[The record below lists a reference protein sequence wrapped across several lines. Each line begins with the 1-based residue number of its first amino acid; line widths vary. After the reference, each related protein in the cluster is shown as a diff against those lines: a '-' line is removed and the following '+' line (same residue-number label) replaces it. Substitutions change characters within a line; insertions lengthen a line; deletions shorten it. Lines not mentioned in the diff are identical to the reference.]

1 MTSGEATREVPDSVP
16 DLAWS
21 RTPLSDRLVWLR
33 GFRLRLFDAT
43 DHFCDLIGEEIGKPE
58 HEVVTGDLLP
68 LLASCRWHERHARR
82 LLRPRRPLGQPIW
95 MLGQRHRIVRQPL
108 GHVGI
113 IATWNYPVQL
123 LGIQLVQALIA
134 GNRVTVKPSERSPR
148 TQALLLELAAQGLPE
163 GTLQALPATRE
174 AGEQML
180 ERFCFDHVVFTGSTE
195 VGRAIARRLAGTLT
209 PSTLE
214 LSGRDSVFVL
224 DDADVELAA
233 ERIWN
238 LVEMNSGQTCMAP
251 RRVLAHSSIF
261 DPLSE
266 ALRASASASLRT
278 LIDERASRRVRE
290 LAVAAQRAGAEVI
303 PTLCEND
310 PSHSEARIVIG
321 ADPDAAVVAGDHFGP
336 LCAVV
341 RCETEDEMLR
351 VHRGC
356 TQHLATS
363 VFTAS
368 RSRFES
374 LAGRVA
380 SSTAIHNDVVLPT
393 AHPGVPIQGYEDS
406 GWGASRGE
414 PGLLA
419 MTRSIHL
426 ASVPKRLRAPA
437 GIPPP
442 KQLAQLRKG
451 LKWLYGR
458 GRRP

>member
-1 MTSGEATREVPDSVP
+1 V
-16 DLAWS
+16 
-21 RTPLSDRLVWLR
+21 VWLR
-33 GFRLRLFDAT
+33 GFRLRLFDAM
-43 DHFCDLIGEEIGKPE
+43 DRFCELIGEEIGKPE

-68 LLASCRWHERHARR
+68 LLASCKWYERHARR

-95 MLGQRHRIVRQPL
+95 MLGQRHRVIRQPL

-113 IATWNYPVQL
+113 IATWNYPAQL

-163 GTLQALPATRE
+163 GTLQTLPATRE

-180 ERFCFDHVVFTGSTE
+180 GQHRFDHVVFTGSTE
-195 VGRAIARRLAGTLT
+195 VGRAIAQSLARSLT

-214 LSGRDSVFVL
+214 LSGRDTVFVL

-238 LVEMNSGQTCMAP
+238 LVEMNCGQTCMAP
-251 RRVLAHSSIF
+251 RRVLADASIF
-261 DPLSE
+261 DHLTE
-266 ALRASASASLRT
+266 ALRAITPESSRAM
-278 LIDERASRRVRE
+278 IDEQASRRVSVLASEAEQSGAE
-290 LAVAAQRAGAEVI
+290 LIPPLDGDDAQRVA
-303 PTLCEND
+303 
-310 PSHSEARIVIG
+310 ARIVIG
-321 ADPDAAVVAGDHFGP
+321 ADPDAEVVAGDHFGP

-341 RCETEDEMLR
+341 RCATEDEMLR
-351 VHRGC
+351 IHRDC

-368 RSRFES
+368 RSRLES
-374 LAGRVA
+374 LARRIA
-380 SSTAIHNDVVLPT
+380 SSTIVHNDVVLPT
-393 AHPGVPIQGYEDS
+393 AHPGVSIQGHHDS

-414 PGLLA
+414 AGLLA
-419 MTRSIHL
+419 MTRAVHL
-426 ASVPKRLRAPA
+426 SSVPKRLRAPA
-437 GIPPP
+437 GTPTP
-442 KQLAQLRKG
+442 KQLDQLRRG